1 MNPPMN
7 LYTLEIDGMTC
18 GGCVNAVRNAL
29 GRLKGA
35 EVGEVT
41 LGAATVRGDDAVTE
55 ASLREVV
62 EGAGFDVKS
71 VRRAAEASTG
81 A

>member
-1 MNPPMN
+1 MNR
-7 LYTLEIDGMTC
+7 YTLEIDGMTC

-29 GRLKGA
+29 GQLKGA
-35 EVGEVT
+35 EVDEVT

-71 VRRAAEASTG
+71 VRRAAQTSTG